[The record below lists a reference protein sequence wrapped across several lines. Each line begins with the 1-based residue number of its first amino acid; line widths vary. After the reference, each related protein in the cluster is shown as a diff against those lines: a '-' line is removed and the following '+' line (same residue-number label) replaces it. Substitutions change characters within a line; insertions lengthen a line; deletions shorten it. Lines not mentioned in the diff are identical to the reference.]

1 LRKAVPVALVL
12 IAGAAV
18 ILWFGN
24 RLNSWILGG
33 LIGGLASL
41 LLSIPIS
48 LTLFAYFAR
57 QRDEDEQY
65 PQVVRKRLPS
75 RRRSSPLPHEIDAG
89 YYDDECALVDGEIST
104 IVEEPYQPPNVGRD
118 SGWLDEEFG
127 SPIPPAGQLPPT
139 ASSRRTTGH
148 MPSRH
153 LSAPYG
159 MQQRKTTPVSHQA
172 DDAEEEYRTRKT
184 TVRRTAYPGLPSS
197 HQTSF
202 RSRFRSNALHTARL
216 EAAQQHME
224 ENDTSIEDYDEPSIS
239 PAARSRRGRE
249 ARTDHLLPDAFTEDI
264 HKPLQRRAPYTYEDD
279 EVRQE
284 TSLYREAPLVRRSS
298 RYVRGRKN
306 QDQAQ

>member
-57 QRDEDEQY
+57 QHDEHGQY
-65 PQVVRKRLPS
+65 PQTLHKHLRS
-75 RRRSSPLPHEIDAG
+75 RRPKPLPHEIETD
-89 YYDDECALVDGEIST
+89 YDDDEYALVDGEIST
-104 IVEEPYQPPNVGRD
+104 VVEEHYQPPTASRD

-127 SPIPPAGQLPPT
+127 FPIPPARQLPSP
-139 ASSRRTTGH
+139 AS
-148 MPSRH
+148 SRH
-153 LSAPYG
+153 LSDASR
-159 MQQRKTTPVSHQA
+159 MQQRKTAPIARKTSNI
-172 DDAEEEYRTRKT
+172 EEEHRTRKT
-184 TVRRTAYPGLPSS
+184 AIRRTAYPGLPGSQ
-197 HQTSF
+197 QTSF
-202 RSRFRSNALHTARL
+202 SSRFRSDALHTARL
-216 EAAQQHME
+216 EAAQHSME
-224 ENDTSIEDYDEPSIS
+224 EGDDTSIEDSSKPSIS
-239 PAARSRRGRE
+239 SSARSGRGRE
-249 ARTDHLLPDAFTEDI
+249 PRADHLASASFAEDVYR
-264 HKPLQRRAPYTYEDD
+264 PLQRRAPYTYEDD

-284 TSLYREAPLVRRSS
+284 MSHYGEAPPVRRSS

-306 QDQAQ
+306 QDQAP